1 MTVRHFNDE
10 RAPEA
15 LHKANFIALA
25 PFIFAAAKAMRDLGF
40 FRLLADSD
48 TGLTKRELADKA
60 GVSFYAASVLIDAAH
75 RADMVYREEENGN
88 DADARWSLTKT
99 GLYLATD
106 RMTEVNLNFSADVCA
121 EGLLSLTE
129 SLRTGKPAGL
139 RTFSKDAS
147 TIYPLLGTL
156 PEPARKSW
164 FDYDHFYS
172 DHVFEEELP
181 ILRRET
187 SFRSV
192 CDVGGNTGKFAL
204 AAAAFDPEVHVTIA
218 DLPEQC
224 AAAKERIAAAGM
236 EHRIALNPCD
246 ILKSSPADL
255 PRGIDVWWMSQFLDC
270 FSNEQA
276 VQILSLVRGA
286 MEDGAVLAV
295 NEIFGDRQKRDTAAL
310 VVDECSLYFT
320 AIANG
325 VSRFFNSGEFMECLA
340 AACFKV
346 RSVRDGLGLG
356 HTLIIAEK
364 A

>member
-40 FRLLADSD
+40 FRLLADSEK
-48 TGLTKRELADKA
+48 GLTKRELADKA
-60 GVSFYAASVLIDAAH
+60 GVTLYAASVLIDAAY
-75 RADMVYREEENGN
+75 RADMVCSEEEETGK
-88 DADARWSLTKT
+88 DTRWILTKT

-106 RMTEVNLNFSADVCA
+106 RMTEVNLSFSADVCA

-129 SLRTGKPAGL
+129 SLKTGKPAGL
-139 RTFSKDAS
+139 RTFSETAS
-147 TIYPLLGTL
+147 TIYPLLETL
-156 PEPARKSW
+156 PEPARTSW

-204 AAAAFDPEVHVTIA
+204 AAAAFDPDVHVTIA

-224 AAAKERIAAAGM
+224 AAAKEKIADAGLSS
-236 EHRIALNPCD
+236 RIALNPCD

-255 PRGIDVWWMSQFLDC
+255 PGGIDVWWMSQFLDC
-270 FSNEQA
+270 FSSEQA
-276 VQILSLVRGA
+276 VQILRLVRDA
-286 MEDGAVLAV
+286 MEEGAVLAV
-295 NEIFGDRQKRDTAAL
+295 NEIFGDRQRRDTAAL

-325 VSRFFNSGEFMECLA
+325 VSRFFNSAEFMDCLA
-340 AACFKV
+340 AAGFKV
-346 RSVRDGLGLG
+346 KSVHDALGLG

>member
-40 FRLLADSD
+40 FRLLADSEK
-48 TGLTKRELADKA
+48 GLTKRELADKA
-60 GVSFYAASVLIDAAH
+60 GVTLYAASVLIDAAY
-75 RADMVYREEENGN
+75 RADMVCSEEEETGK
-88 DADARWSLTKT
+88 DTRWILTKT

-106 RMTEVNLNFSADVCA
+106 RMTEVNLSFSADVCA

-129 SLRTGKPAGL
+129 SLKTGKPAGL
-139 RTFSKDAS
+139 RTFSETAS
-147 TIYPLLGTL
+147 TIYPLLETL
-156 PEPARKSW
+156 PEPVRKSW

-204 AAAAFDPEVHVTIA
+204 AAAAFDPDVHVTIA

-224 AAAKERIAAAGM
+224 AAAKEKIADAGLSS
-236 EHRIALNPCD
+236 RIALNPCD

-255 PRGIDVWWMSQFLDC
+255 PGGIDVWWMSQFLDC
-270 FSNEQA
+270 FSSEQA
-276 VQILSLVRGA
+276 VQILRLVRDA
-286 MEDGAVLAV
+286 MEEGAVLAV
-295 NEIFGDRQKRDTAAL
+295 NEIFGDRQRRDTAAL

-325 VSRFFNSGEFMECLA
+325 VSRFFNSAEFMECLA
-340 AACFKV
+340 AAGFKV
-346 RSVRDGLGLG
+346 KSVHDALGLG

>member
-40 FRLLADSD
+40 FRLLAASAQ
-48 TGLTKRELADKA
+48 GPTKRELADTA
-60 GVSFYAASVLIDAAH
+60 GVTLYAASVLIDAAY
-75 RADMVYREEENGN
+75 RADMVCSEEEETGK
-88 DADARWSLTKT
+88 DTRWILTKT

-106 RMTEVNLNFSADVCA
+106 RMTEVNLSFSADVCA

-129 SLRTGKPAGL
+129 SLKTGKPAGL
-139 RTFSKDAS
+139 RTFSETAS
-147 TIYPLLGTL
+147 TIYPLLETL

-181 ILRRET
+181 ILKKET
-187 SFRSV
+187 SFKSV

-204 AAAAFDPEVHVTIA
+204 AAAAFDPDVHVTIA

-224 AAAKERIAAAGM
+224 AAAKEKIADAGLSG
-236 EHRIALNPCD
+236 RIALCPCD

-255 PRGIDVWWMSQFLDC
+255 PRGVDVWWMSQFLDC

-276 VQILSLVRGA
+276 VRILRLVRDA
-286 MEDGAVLAV
+286 MEERAVLAV
-295 NEIFGDRQKRDTAAL
+295 NEIFGDRQRRDTAAL
-310 VVDECSLYFT
+310 VVDECSLDFT

-325 VSRFFNSGEFMECLA
+325 VSRFFNSAEFMECLSA
-340 AACFKV
+340 AGFKV
-346 RSVRDGLGLG
+346 KSLHDGLGLG

>member
-40 FRLLADSD
+40 FRLLADSEK
-48 TGLTKRELADKA
+48 GLTKRELADKA
-60 GVSFYAASVLIDAAH
+60 GVTLYAASVLIDAAY
-75 RADMVYREEENGN
+75 RADIVCSEEEETGK
-88 DADARWSLTKT
+88 DTRWILTKT

-106 RMTEVNLNFSADVCA
+106 RMTEVNLSFSADVCA

-129 SLRTGKPAGL
+129 SLKTGKPAGL
-139 RTFSKDAS
+139 RTFSETAS
-147 TIYPLLGTL
+147 TIYPLLETL
-156 PEPARKSW
+156 PEPARTSW

-181 ILRRET
+181 ILKKET
-187 SFRSV
+187 SFKSV

-204 AAAAFDPEVHVTIA
+204 AAAAFDPDVHVTIA

-224 AAAKERIAAAGM
+224 AAAKEKIADAGLSS
-236 EHRIALNPCD
+236 RIALNPCD

-255 PRGIDVWWMSQFLDC
+255 PGGIDVWWMSQFLDC
-270 FSNEQA
+270 FSSEQA
-276 VQILSLVRGA
+276 VQILRLVRDA
-286 MEDGAVLAV
+286 MEEGAVLAV
-295 NEIFGDRQKRDTAAL
+295 NEIFGDRQRRDTAAL

-325 VSRFFNSGEFMECLA
+325 VSRFFNSAEFMECLA
-340 AACFKV
+340 AAGFKV
-346 RSVRDGLGLG
+346 KSVHDALGLG

>member
-1 MTVRHFNDE
+1 MTVRPFTHE

-40 FRLLADSD
+40 FRLLADSEK
-48 TGLTKRELADKA
+48 GLTKRELADKA
-60 GVSFYAASVLIDAAH
+60 GVTLYAASVLIDAAY
-75 RADMVYREEENGN
+75 RADMVCSEEEETGK
-88 DADARWSLTKT
+88 DTRWILTKT

-106 RMTEVNLNFSADVCA
+106 RMTEVNLSFSADVCA

-129 SLRTGKPAGL
+129 SLKTEKPAGL
-139 RTFSKDAS
+139 RTFSETAS
-147 TIYPLLGTL
+147 TIYPLLETL
-156 PEPARKSW
+156 PEPARTSW

-204 AAAAFDPEVHVTIA
+204 AAAAFDPDVHVTIA

-224 AAAKERIAAAGM
+224 AAAKEKIADAGLSS
-236 EHRIALNPCD
+236 RIALNPCD

-255 PRGIDVWWMSQFLDC
+255 PGGIDVWWMSQFLDC
-270 FSNEQA
+270 FSSEQA
-276 VQILSLVRGA
+276 VQILRLVRDA
-286 MEDGAVLAV
+286 MEEGAVLAV
-295 NEIFGDRQKRDTAAL
+295 NEIFGDRQRRDTAAL

-325 VSRFFNSGEFMECLA
+325 VSRFFNSAEFMECLA
-340 AACFKV
+340 AAGFKV
-346 RSVRDGLGLG
+346 KSVHDALGLG

>member
-40 FRLLADSD
+40 FRLLGDSEK
-48 TGLTKRELADKA
+48 GRTKRELADKA
-60 GVSFYAASVLIDAAH
+60 GVTFYAASVLIDAAY
-75 RADMVYREEENGN
+75 RADMVCSEEEETGK
-88 DADARWSLTKT
+88 DTRWIRTQP
-99 GLYLATD
+99 GLYLAPD
-106 RMTEVNLNFSADVCA
+106 RMTEVNLSFSADVCA

-129 SLRTGKPAGL
+129 SLKTGKPAGL
-139 RTFSKDAS
+139 RTFSETAS
-147 TIYPLLGTL
+147 TIYPLLETL
-156 PEPARKSW
+156 PEPARTSW

-204 AAAAFDPEVHVTIA
+204 AAAAFDPDVHVTIA

-224 AAAKERIAAAGM
+224 AAAKEKIADAGLSS
-236 EHRIALNPCD
+236 RIALNPCD

-255 PRGIDVWWMSQFLDC
+255 PGGIDVWWMSQFLDC
-270 FSNEQA
+270 FSSEQA
-276 VQILSLVRGA
+276 VQILRLVRDA
-286 MEDGAVLAV
+286 MEEGAVLAV
-295 NEIFGDRQKRDTAAL
+295 NEIFGDRQRRDTAAL

-325 VSRFFNSGEFMECLA
+325 VSRFFNSAEFMECLA
-340 AACFKV
+340 AAGFKV
-346 RSVRDGLGLG
+346 KSVHDALGLG

>member
-40 FRLLADSD
+40 FRLLADSEK
-48 TGLTKRELADKA
+48 GLTKRELADKA
-60 GVSFYAASVLIDAAH
+60 GVTLYAASVLIDAAY
-75 RADMVYREEENGN
+75 RADMVCSEEEETGK
-88 DADARWSLTKT
+88 DTRWILTKT

-106 RMTEVNLNFSADVCA
+106 RMTEVNLSFSADVCA

-129 SLRTGKPAGL
+129 SLKTGKPAGL
-139 RTFSKDAS
+139 RTFSETAS
-147 TIYPLLGTL
+147 TIYPLLETL
-156 PEPARKSW
+156 PEPARTSW

-204 AAAAFDPEVHVTIA
+204 AAASCDPEVKVTIA

-224 AAAKERIAAAGM
+224 AAAKEKIAAAGLSK
-236 EHRIALNPCD
+236 RIALNPCD

-270 FSNEQA
+270 FNNDQA
-276 VQILSLVRGA
+276 VRILRLVRGA

-295 NEIFGDRQKRDTAAL
+295 NEIFGDREKRKT
-310 VVDECSLYFT
+310 
-320 AIANG
+320 
-325 VSRFFNSGEFMECLA
+325 
-340 AACFKV
+340 
-346 RSVRDGLGLG
+346 
-356 HTLIIAEK
+356 
-364 A
+364 

>member
-40 FRLLADSD
+40 FRLLADSEK
-48 TGLTKRELADKA
+48 GLTKRELADKA
-60 GVSFYAASVLIDAAH
+60 GVTLYAASVLIDAAY
-75 RADMVYREEENGN
+75 RADIVCSEEEETGK
-88 DADARWSLTKT
+88 DTRWILTKT

-106 RMTEVNLNFSADVCA
+106 RMTEVNLSFSADVCA

-129 SLRTGKPAGL
+129 SLKTGKPAGL
-139 RTFSKDAS
+139 RTFSETAS
-147 TIYPLLGTL
+147 TIYPLLETL
-156 PEPARKSW
+156 PEPARTSW

-204 AAAAFDPEVHVTIA
+204 AAAAFDPDVHVTIA

-224 AAAKERIAAAGM
+224 AAAKEKIADAGLSS
-236 EHRIALNPCD
+236 RIALNPCD

-255 PRGIDVWWMSQFLDC
+255 PGGIDVWWMSQFLDC
-270 FSNEQA
+270 FSSEQA
-276 VQILSLVRGA
+276 VQILRLVRDA
-286 MEDGAVLAV
+286 MEEGAVLAV
-295 NEIFGDRQKRDTAAL
+295 NEIFGDRQRRDTAAL

-325 VSRFFNSGEFMECLA
+325 VSRFFNSAEFMECLA
-340 AACFKV
+340 AAGFKV
-346 RSVRDGLGLG
+346 KSVHDALGLG
-356 HTLIIAEK
+356 HTLTIAEK

>member
-1 MTVRHFNDE
+1 M
-10 RAPEA
+10 
-15 LHKANFIALA
+15 
-25 PFIFAAAKAMRDLGF
+25 
-40 FRLLADSD
+40 S
-48 TGLTKRELADKA
+48 A
-60 GVSFYAASVLIDAAH
+60 GASRRPGSIS
-75 RADMVYREEENGN
+75 RP
-88 DADARWSLTKT
+88 T
-99 GLYLATD
+99 
-106 RMTEVNLNFSADVCA
+106 VCA

-129 SLRTGKPAGL
+129 ALKTGKPEGL
-139 RTFSKDAS
+139 KTFSRTAS
-147 TIYPLLGTL
+147 TIYPLLETL
-156 PEPARKSW
+156 PEPARTGW

-181 ILRRET
+181 ILKSET
-187 SFRSV
+187 SFKSV

-204 AAAAFDPEVHVTIA
+204 AAAAFDPEVKVTIA

-224 AAAKERIAAAGM
+224 AAAREKISAAGLSERIA
-236 EHRIALNPCD
+236 LSPCD

-276 VQILSLVRGA
+276 VKILRLVREA

-295 NEIFGDRQKRDTAAL
+295 NEIFGDRQRRDTAAL

-325 VSRFFNSGEFMECLA
+325 VSRFFNSGEFMECLETA
-340 AACFKV
+340 GFRVK
-346 RSVRDGLGLG
+346 SVHDALGLG

>member
-40 FRLLADSD
+40 FRLLAGSEK
-48 TGLTKRELADKA
+48 GLTKRELAEKA
-60 GVSFYAASVLIDAAH
+60 GVTFYAASVLIDAAY
-75 RADMVYREEENGN
+75 RADMVCSEEEETGK
-88 DADARWSLTKT
+88 DTRWILTKT

-106 RMTEVNLNFSADVCA
+106 RMTEVNLSFSADVCA

-129 SLRTGKPAGL
+129 SLKTGKPAGL
-139 RTFSKDAS
+139 RTFSETAS
-147 TIYPLLGTL
+147 TIYPLLETL
-156 PEPARKSW
+156 PEPARTSW

-204 AAAAFDPEVHVTIA
+204 AAAAFDPDVHVTIA

-224 AAAKERIAAAGM
+224 AAAKEKIAEAGLS
-236 EHRIALNPCD
+236 ERIALCPCD

-255 PRGIDVWWMSQFLDC
+255 PRGVDVWWMSQFLDC

-276 VQILSLVRGA
+276 VRILRLVRDA
-286 MEDGAVLAV
+286 MEERAVLAV
-295 NEIFGDRQKRDTAAL
+295 NEIFGDRQRRDTAAL

-325 VSRFFNSGEFMECLA
+325 VSRFFNSAEFMECLSA
-340 AACFKV
+340 AGFKV
-346 RSVRDGLGLG
+346 KSLHDGLGLG

>member
-40 FRLLADSD
+40 FRLLAGSEK
-48 TGLTKRELADKA
+48 GLTKRELAEKA
-60 GVSFYAASVLIDAAH
+60 GVTFYAASVLIDAAY
-75 RADMVYREEENGN
+75 RADMVCSEEEETGK
-88 DADARWSLTKT
+88 DTRWILTKT

-106 RMTEVNLNFSADVCA
+106 RMTEVNLSFSADVCA

-129 SLRTGKPAGL
+129 SLKTGKPAGL
-139 RTFSKDAS
+139 RTFSETAS
-147 TIYPLLGTL
+147 TIYPLLETL
-156 PEPARKSW
+156 PEPARTGW

-204 AAAAFDPEVHVTIA
+204 AAAAFDPDVHVTIA

-224 AAAKERIAAAGM
+224 AAAKEKIAEAGLS
-236 EHRIALNPCD
+236 ERIALCPCD

-255 PRGIDVWWMSQFLDC
+255 PRGVDVWWMSQFLDC

-276 VQILSLVRGA
+276 VRILRLVRDA
-286 MEDGAVLAV
+286 MEERAVLAV
-295 NEIFGDRQKRDTAAL
+295 NEIFGDRQRRDTAAL

-325 VSRFFNSGEFMECLA
+325 VSRFFNSAEFMECLSA
-340 AACFKV
+340 AGFKV
-346 RSVRDGLGLG
+346 KSLHDGLGLG

>member
-40 FRLLADSD
+40 FRLLADSEK
-48 TGLTKRELADKA
+48 GLTKRELADKA
-60 GVSFYAASVLIDAAH
+60 GVTLYAASVLIDAAY
-75 RADMVYREEENGN
+75 RADMVCSEEEETGK
-88 DADARWSLTKT
+88 DTRWILTKT

-106 RMTEVNLNFSADVCA
+106 RMTEVNLSFSADVCA

-129 SLRTGKPAGL
+129 SLKTGKPAGL
-139 RTFSKDAS
+139 RTFSETAS
-147 TIYPLLGTL
+147 TIYPLLETL
-156 PEPARKSW
+156 PEPARTSW

-204 AAAAFDPEVHVTIA
+204 AAAAFDPEVKVTIA

-224 AAAKERIAAAGM
+224 AAAREKISAAGLSS
-236 EHRIALNPCD
+236 RIALNPCD

-255 PRGIDVWWMSQFLDC
+255 PGGIDVWWMSQFLDC
-270 FSNEQA
+270 FSSEQA
-276 VQILSLVRGA
+276 VQILRLVRDA
-286 MEDGAVLAV
+286 MEEGAVLAV
-295 NEIFGDRQKRDTAAL
+295 NEIFGDRQRRDTAAL

-325 VSRFFNSGEFMECLA
+325 VSRFFNSAEFMDCLA
-340 AACFKV
+340 AAGFKV
-346 RSVRDGLGLG
+346 KSVHDALGLG

>member
-40 FRLLADSD
+40 FRLLADSEK
-48 TGLTKRELADKA
+48 GLTKRELADKA
-60 GVSFYAASVLIDAAH
+60 GVTLYAASVLIDAAY
-75 RADMVYREEENGN
+75 RADMVCSEEEETGK
-88 DADARWSLTKT
+88 DTRWILTKT

-106 RMTEVNLNFSADVCA
+106 RMTEVNLSFSADVCA

-129 SLRTGKPAGL
+129 SLKTGKPAGL
-139 RTFSKDAS
+139 RTFSETAS
-147 TIYPLLGTL
+147 TIYPLLETL
-156 PEPARKSW
+156 PEPARTSW

-204 AAAAFDPEVHVTIA
+204 AAAAFDPDVHVTIA

-224 AAAKERIAAAGM
+224 AAAKEKIAEAGLSG
-236 EHRIALNPCD
+236 RIALCPCD

-255 PRGIDVWWMSQFLDC
+255 PRGVDVWWMSQFLDC

-276 VQILSLVRGA
+276 VRILRLVRDA
-286 MEDGAVLAV
+286 MEEGAVLAV
-295 NEIFGDRQKRDTAAL
+295 NEIFGDRQRRDTAAL

-325 VSRFFNSGEFMECLA
+325 VSRFFNSAEFMECLA
-340 AACFKV
+340 AAGFKV
-346 RSVRDGLGLG
+346 KSVHDALGLG

>member
-40 FRLLADSD
+40 FRLLADSEK
-48 TGLTKRELADKA
+48 GLTKRELADKA
-60 GVSFYAASVLIDAAH
+60 GVTLYAASVLIDAAY
-75 RADMVYREEENGN
+75 RADMVCSEEEETGK
-88 DADARWSLTKT
+88 DTRWILTKT

-106 RMTEVNLNFSADVCA
+106 RMTEVNLSFSADVCA

-129 SLRTGKPAGL
+129 SLKTGKPAGL
-139 RTFSKDAS
+139 RTFSETAS
-147 TIYPLLGTL
+147 TIYPLLETL
-156 PEPARKSW
+156 PEPARTSW

-204 AAAAFDPEVHVTIA
+204 AAAAFDPDVHVTIA

-224 AAAKERIAAAGM
+224 AAAKEKIADAGLSS
-236 EHRIALNPCD
+236 RIALNPCD

-255 PRGIDVWWMSQFLDC
+255 PGGIDVWWMSQFLDC
-270 FSNEQA
+270 FSSEQA
-276 VQILSLVRGA
+276 VQILRLVRDA
-286 MEDGAVLAV
+286 MEEGAVLAV
-295 NEIFGDRQKRDTAAL
+295 NEIFGDRQRRDTAAL

-325 VSRFFNSGEFMECLA
+325 VSRFFNSAEFMECLETA
-340 AACFKV
+340 GFKV
-346 RSVRDGLGLG
+346 KALHDGLGLG

>member
-40 FRLLADSD
+40 FRLLADSEK
-48 TGLTKRELADKA
+48 GLTKRELADKA
-60 GVSFYAASVLIDAAH
+60 GVTLYAASVLIDAAC
-75 RADMVYREEENGN
+75 RADMVCSEEEETGK
-88 DADARWSLTKT
+88 DTRWILTKT

-106 RMTEVNLNFSADVCA
+106 RMTEVNLSFSADVCA

-129 SLRTGKPAGL
+129 SLKTGKPAGL
-139 RTFSKDAS
+139 RTFSETAS
-147 TIYPLLGTL
+147 TIYPLLETL
-156 PEPARKSW
+156 PEPARTSW

-204 AAAAFDPEVHVTIA
+204 AAAAFDPDVHVTIA

-224 AAAKERIAAAGM
+224 AAAKEKIADAGLSS
-236 EHRIALNPCD
+236 RIALNPCD

-255 PRGIDVWWMSQFLDC
+255 PGGIDVWWMSQFLDC
-270 FSNEQA
+270 FSSEQA
-276 VQILSLVRGA
+276 VQILRLVRDA
-286 MEDGAVLAV
+286 MEEGAVLAV
-295 NEIFGDRQKRDTAAL
+295 NEIFGDRQRRDTAAL

-325 VSRFFNSGEFMECLA
+325 VSRFFNSAEFMECLA
-340 AACFKV
+340 AAGFKV
-346 RSVRDGLGLG
+346 KSVHDALGLG

>member
-40 FRLLADSD
+40 FRLLADSEK
-48 TGLTKRELADKA
+48 GLTKRELADKA
-60 GVSFYAASVLIDAAH
+60 GVTLYAASVLIDAAY
-75 RADMVYREEENGN
+75 RADIVCSEEEETGK
-88 DADARWSLTKT
+88 DTRWILTKT

-106 RMTEVNLNFSADVCA
+106 RMTEVNLSFSADVCA

-129 SLRTGKPAGL
+129 SLKTGKPAGL
-139 RTFSKDAS
+139 RTFSETAS
-147 TIYPLLGTL
+147 TIYPLLETL
-156 PEPARKSW
+156 PEPARTSW

-204 AAAAFDPEVHVTIA
+204 AAAAFDPDVHVTIA

-224 AAAKERIAAAGM
+224 AAAKEKIADAGLSS
-236 EHRIALNPCD
+236 RIALNPCD

-255 PRGIDVWWMSQFLDC
+255 PGGIDVWWMSQFLDC
-270 FSNEQA
+270 FSSEQA
-276 VQILSLVRGA
+276 VQILRLVRDA
-286 MEDGAVLAV
+286 MEEGAVLAV
-295 NEIFGDRQKRDTAAL
+295 NEIFGDRQRRDTAAL

-325 VSRFFNSGEFMECLA
+325 VSRFFNSAEFMECLA
-340 AACFKV
+340 AAGFKV
-346 RSVRDGLGLG
+346 KSVHDALGLG

>member
-40 FRLLADSD
+40 FRLLADSEK
-48 TGLTKRELADKA
+48 GLTKRELADKA
-60 GVSFYAASVLIDAAH
+60 GVTLYAASVLIDAAY
-75 RADMVYREEENGN
+75 RADMVCSEEEETGK
-88 DADARWSLTKT
+88 DTRWILTKT

-106 RMTEVNLNFSADVCA
+106 RMTEVNLSFSADVCA

-129 SLRTGKPAGL
+129 SLKTGKPAGL
-139 RTFSKDAS
+139 RTFSETAS
-147 TIYPLLGTL
+147 TIYPLLETL

-181 ILRRET
+181 ILKKET
-187 SFRSV
+187 SFKSV

-204 AAAAFDPEVHVTIA
+204 AAAAFDPDVHVTIA

-224 AAAKERIAAAGM
+224 AAAKEKIADAGLSG
-236 EHRIALNPCD
+236 RIALCPCD

-255 PRGIDVWWMSQFLDC
+255 PRGVDVWWMSQFLDC

-276 VQILSLVRGA
+276 VRILRLVRDA
-286 MEDGAVLAV
+286 MEERAVLAV
-295 NEIFGDRQKRDTAAL
+295 NEIFGDRQRRDTAAL

-325 VSRFFNSGEFMECLA
+325 VSRFFNSAEFMECLSA
-340 AACFKV
+340 AGFKV
-346 RSVRDGLGLG
+346 KSLHDGLGLG

>member
-40 FRLLADSD
+40 FRLLADSEK
-48 TGLTKRELADKA
+48 GLTKRELADKA
-60 GVSFYAASVLIDAAH
+60 GVTLYAASVLIDAAY
-75 RADMVYREEENGN
+75 RADMVCSEEEETGK
-88 DADARWSLTKT
+88 DTRWILTKT

-106 RMTEVNLNFSADVCA
+106 RMTEVNLSFSADVCA

-129 SLRTGKPAGL
+129 SLKTGKPAGL
-139 RTFSKDAS
+139 RTFSETAS
-147 TIYPLLGTL
+147 TIYPLLETL
-156 PEPARKSW
+156 PEPARTSW

-204 AAAAFDPEVHVTIA
+204 AAAAFDPDVHVTIA

-224 AAAKERIAAAGM
+224 AAAKEKIADAGLSS
-236 EHRIALNPCD
+236 RIALNPCD

-255 PRGIDVWWMSQFLDC
+255 PGGIDVWWMSQFLDC
-270 FSNEQA
+270 FSSEQA
-276 VQILSLVRGA
+276 VQILRLVRDA
-286 MEDGAVLAV
+286 MEEGAVLAV
-295 NEIFGDRQKRDTAAL
+295 NEIFGDRQRRDTAAL

-325 VSRFFNSGEFMECLA
+325 VSRFFNSAEFMECLA
-340 AACFKV
+340 AAGFKV
-346 RSVRDGLGLG
+346 KSVHDALGLG

>member
-60 GVSFYAASVLIDAAH
+60 GVTFYAASVLIDAAY
-75 RADMVYREEENGN
+75 RADMVCLEEEDAGN
-88 DADARWSLTKT
+88 DARWSLTKT

-139 RTFSKDAS
+139 RTFSETAS
-147 TIYPLLGTL
+147 TIYPLLETL
-156 PEPARKSW
+156 PEPVRKSW

-255 PRGIDVWWMSQFLDC
+255 PRGIDVWWMS
-270 FSNEQA
+270 
-276 VQILSLVRGA
+276 
-286 MEDGAVLAV
+286 
-295 NEIFGDRQKRDTAAL
+295 
-310 VVDECSLYFT
+310 
-320 AIANG
+320 
-325 VSRFFNSGEFMECLA
+325 
-340 AACFKV
+340 
-346 RSVRDGLGLG
+346 
-356 HTLIIAEK
+356 
-364 A
+364 

>member
-40 FRLLADSD
+40 FRLLADSEK
-48 TGLTKRELADKA
+48 GLTKRELADKA
-60 GVSFYAASVLIDAAH
+60 GVTLYAASVLIDAAY
-75 RADMVYREEENGN
+75 RADMVCSEEEETGK
-88 DADARWSLTKT
+88 DTRWILTKT

-106 RMTEVNLNFSADVCA
+106 RMTEVNLSFSADVCA

-129 SLRTGKPAGL
+129 SLKTGKPAGL
-139 RTFSKDAS
+139 RTFSETAS
-147 TIYPLLGTL
+147 TIYPLLETL
-156 PEPARKSW
+156 PEPARTSW

-204 AAAAFDPEVHVTIA
+204 AAAAFDPDVHVTIA

-224 AAAKERIAAAGM
+224 AAAKEKIADAGLSS
-236 EHRIALNPCD
+236 RIALNPCD

-276 VQILSLVRGA
+276 VKILRLVREA

-295 NEIFGDRQKRDTAAL
+295 NEIFGDRQRRDTAAL

-325 VSRFFNSGEFMECLA
+325 VSRFFNSGEFMECLETA
-340 AACFKV
+340 GFRVK
-346 RSVRDGLGLG
+346 SVHDALGLG

>member
-40 FRLLADSD
+40 FRLLADSEK
-48 TGLTKRELADKA
+48 GLTKRELADKA
-60 GVSFYAASVLIDAAH
+60 GVTLYAASVLIDAAY
-75 RADMVYREEENGN
+75 RADMVCSEEEETGK
-88 DADARWSLTKT
+88 DTRWILTKT

-106 RMTEVNLNFSADVCA
+106 RMTEVNLSFSADVCA

-129 SLRTGKPAGL
+129 SLKTGKPAGL
-139 RTFSKDAS
+139 RTFSETAS
-147 TIYPLLGTL
+147 TIYPLLETL
-156 PEPARKSW
+156 PEPARTGW

-204 AAAAFDPEVHVTIA
+204 AAAAFDPDVHVTIA

-224 AAAKERIAAAGM
+224 AAAKEKIADAGLSS
-236 EHRIALNPCD
+236 RIALNPCD

-255 PRGIDVWWMSQFLDC
+255 PGGIDVWWMSQFLDC
-270 FSNEQA
+270 FSSEQA
-276 VQILSLVRGA
+276 VQILRLVRDA
-286 MEDGAVLAV
+286 MEEGAVLAV
-295 NEIFGDRQKRDTAAL
+295 NEIFGDRQRRDTAAL

-325 VSRFFNSGEFMECLA
+325 VSRFFNSAEFMECLA
-340 AACFKV
+340 AAGFKV
-346 RSVRDGLGLG
+346 KSVHDALGLG

>member
-60 GVSFYAASVLIDAAH
+60 GVTFYAASVLIDAAY
-75 RADMVYREEENGN
+75 RADMVCLEEEDAGN
-88 DADARWSLTKT
+88 DARWSLTKT

-139 RTFSKDAS
+139 RTFSETAS
-147 TIYPLLGTL
+147 TIYPLLETL
-156 PEPARKSW
+156 PEPVRKSW

-204 AAAAFDPEVHVTIA
+204 AAAAFDPDVHVTIA

-224 AAAKERIAAAGM
+224 AAAKEKIADAGLSS
-236 EHRIALNPCD
+236 RIALNPCD

-255 PRGIDVWWMSQFLDC
+255 PGGIDVWWMSQFLDC
-270 FSNEQA
+270 FSSEQA
-276 VQILSLVRGA
+276 VQILRLVRDA
-286 MEDGAVLAV
+286 MEEGAVLAV
-295 NEIFGDRQKRDTAAL
+295 NEIFGDRQRRDTAAL

-325 VSRFFNSGEFMECLA
+325 VSRFFNSAEFMECLA
-340 AACFKV
+340 AAGFKV
-346 RSVRDGLGLG
+346 KSVHDALGLG

>member
-40 FRLLADSD
+40 FRLLAGSEK
-48 TGLTKRELADKA
+48 GLTKRELAEKA
-60 GVSFYAASVLIDAAH
+60 GVTFYAASVLIDAAY
-75 RADMVYREEENGN
+75 RADMVFREEENERE
-88 DADARWSLTKT
+88 ADVRWSLTKT

-106 RMTEVNLNFSADVCA
+106 RMTEVNMNFSADVCA

-129 SLRTGKPAGL
+129 ALKTGKPEGL
-139 RTFSKDAS
+139 KTFSRTAS
-147 TIYPLLGTL
+147 TIYPLLETL
-156 PEPARKSW
+156 PEPARTGW

-181 ILRRET
+181 ILKSET
-187 SFRSV
+187 SFKSV

-204 AAAAFDPEVHVTIA
+204 AAAAFDPEVKVTIA

-224 AAAKERIAAAGM
+224 AAAREKISAAGLSERIA
-236 EHRIALNPCD
+236 LSPCD

-276 VQILSLVRGA
+276 VKILRLVRKA

-295 NEIFGDRQKRDTAAL
+295 NEIFGDRQRRDTAAL

-320 AIANG
+320 VIANG
-325 VSRFFNSGEFMECLA
+325 VSRFFNSGEFMECLETA
-340 AACFKV
+340 GFRVK
-346 RSVRDGLGLG
+346 SVHDALGLG